1 MDINDLKGDAP
12 VITLDEITGRFNTRT
27 QRQDYYETKEEQQ
40 TAEQQKF
47 VRDPLYDPD
56 RETTDSDYSGI
67 YEDEEQLERVISP
80 ERARRTGKHIAQVI
94 DISFNFIASKF
105 IAHNDKDYKA
115 NPSDLEDIAEAWGV
129 IAEEKQWEVSPY
141 MSLMVLYAIVYA
153 PLAKQAFNDRR
164 LTEVETRQ
172 DTLED
177 KIKALENE
185 LARRDSAKT
194 QDEAGRNA

>member
-12 VITLDEITGRFNTRT
+12 VITLADITGRFGTRT
-27 QRQDYYETKEEQQ
+27 QRQEYYETKEEQQ

-47 VRDPLYDPD
+47 VRDPLYDPAQ
-56 RETTDSDYSGI
+56 ETTASDYSGI

-80 ERARRTGKHIAQVI
+80 ERARRTGKRIAQVI
-94 DISFNFIASKF
+94 DIGFNFVASNFIAHS
-105 IAHNDKDYKA
+105 DKDYKA
-115 NPSDLEDIAEAWGV
+115 NPSDLEDIAEAWGE

-172 DTLED
+172 NTLED

-185 LARRDSAKT
+185 LARRDSAKA
-194 QDEAGRNA
+194 QDEA

>member
-12 VITLDEITGRFNTRT
+12 VITLADITGRFGTRT

-47 VRDPLYDPD
+47 VRDPLYDPAQ
-56 RETTDSDYSGI
+56 ETTASDYSGI
-67 YEDEEQLERVISP
+67 YEDEEQLERMISP
-80 ERARRTGKHIAQVI
+80 ERARRTGKRIAQVI
-94 DISFNFIASKF
+94 DIGFNFVASNFIAHSD
-105 IAHNDKDYKA
+105 NDYKA
-115 NPSDLEDIAEAWGV
+115 NPSDLEDIAEAWGE

-164 LTEVETRQ
+164 LTKVETRQ

-177 KIKALENE
+177 EIKALRNE
-185 LARRDSAKT
+185 LARRDAAK
-194 QDEAGRNA
+194 A

>member
-12 VITLDEITGRFNTRT
+12 VITLADITGRFGTRT

-47 VRDPLYDPD
+47 VRDPLYDPAQ
-56 RETTDSDYSGI
+56 ETTASDYSGI
-67 YEDEEQLERVISP
+67 YEDEEQLERMISP
-80 ERARRTGKHIAQVI
+80 ERARRTGKRIAQVI
-94 DISFNFIASKF
+94 DISFNFFASNF
-105 IAHNDKDYKA
+105 IAHSDKDYKA
-115 NPSDLEDIAEAWGV
+115 NPSDLEDIAEAWGE

-153 PLAKQAFNDRR
+153 PLVKEAFNDRR

-172 DTLED
+172 NTLED

-185 LARRDSAKT
+185 LARRDSAKV
-194 QDEAGRNA
+194 

>member
-12 VITLDEITGRFNTRT
+12 VITLADITGRFGTRT
-27 QRQDYYETKEEQQ
+27 QRQDFYETKEEQQ

-47 VRDPLYDPD
+47 VRDPLYDPAQ
-56 RETTDSDYSGI
+56 ETTASDYSGI
-67 YEDEEQLERVISP
+67 YEDEEQLERMISP
-80 ERARRTGKHIAQVI
+80 ERARRTGKRIAQVI
-94 DISFNFIASKF
+94 DIGFNFVASNFIAHS
-105 IAHNDKDYKA
+105 DKDYKA
-115 NPSDLEDIAEAWGV
+115 NPSDLEDIAEAWGE

-153 PLAKQAFNDRR
+153 PLAKEAFNDRR

-172 DTLED
+172 NTLED

-185 LARRDSAKT
+185 LARRDSAK
-194 QDEAGRNA
+194 A

>member
-12 VITLDEITGRFNTRT
+12 VITLADITGRFGTRT

-47 VRDPLYDPD
+47 VRDPLYDPAQ
-56 RETTDSDYSGI
+56 ETTASDYSGI
-67 YEDEEQLERVISP
+67 YEDEEQLERMISP
-80 ERARRTGKHIAQVI
+80 ERARRTGKRIAQVI
-94 DISFNFIASKF
+94 DIGFNFVASNFIAHS
-105 IAHNDKDYKA
+105 DKDYKA
-115 NPSDLEDIAEAWGV
+115 NPSDLEDIAEAWGE

-177 KIKALENE
+177 EIKALRNE
-185 LARRDSAKT
+185 LARRDSAK
-194 QDEAGRNA
+194 A

>member
-12 VITLDEITGRFNTRT
+12 VITLADITGRFGTRT

-47 VRDPLYDPD
+47 VRDPLYDPAQ
-56 RETTDSDYSGI
+56 ETTASDYSGI
-67 YEDEEQLERVISP
+67 YEDEEQLERMISP
-80 ERARRTGKHIAQVI
+80 ERARRTGKRIAQVI
-94 DISFNFIASKF
+94 DIGFNFVASNFIAHS
-105 IAHNDKDYKA
+105 DKDYKA
-115 NPSDLEDIAEAWGV
+115 NPSDLEDIAEAWGE

-164 LTEVETRQ
+164 LAVVETRQ

-177 KIKALENE
+177 EIKALKNE
-185 LARRDSAKT
+185 LARRDSAK
-194 QDEAGRNA
+194 A

>member
-12 VITLDEITGRFNTRT
+12 VITLDEITGRFGTRT

-47 VRDPLYDPD
+47 VRDPLYDPAQ
-56 RETTDSDYSGI
+56 ETTASDYSGI
-67 YEDEEQLERVISP
+67 YEDEEQLERMISP
-80 ERARRTGKHIAQVI
+80 ERARRTGKRIAQVI
-94 DISFNFIASKF
+94 DIGFNFVASNFIAHS
-105 IAHNDKDYKA
+105 DKDYKA
-115 NPSDLEDIAEAWGV
+115 NPSDLEDIAEAWGE

-172 DTLED
+172 NTLED
-177 KIKALENE
+177 KVKALENE
-185 LARRDSAKT
+185 LARRDSAK
-194 QDEAGRNA
+194 A

>member
-12 VITLDEITGRFNTRT
+12 VITLADITGRFGTRT

-47 VRDPLYDPD
+47 VRDPLYDPAQ
-56 RETTDSDYSGI
+56 ETTASDYSGI
-67 YEDEEQLERVISP
+67 YEDEAQLERMISP
-80 ERARRTGKHIAQVI
+80 ERARRTGKRIAQVI
-94 DISFNFIASKF
+94 DIGFNFVASNFIAHS
-105 IAHNDKDYKA
+105 DKDYKA
-115 NPSDLEDIAEAWGV
+115 NPSDLEDIAEAWGE

-172 DTLED
+172 NTLED

-185 LARRDSAKT
+185 LARRDSSKA
-194 QDEAGRNA
+194 

>member
-12 VITLDEITGRFNTRT
+12 VITLADIKGRFGTRT

-47 VRDPLYDPD
+47 VRDPLYDPAQ
-56 RETTDSDYSGI
+56 ETTASDYSGI
-67 YEDEEQLERVISP
+67 YEDEEQLERMISP
-80 ERARRTGKHIAQVI
+80 ERARRTGKRIAQVI
-94 DISFNFIASKF
+94 DIGFNFVASNFIAHS
-105 IAHNDKDYKA
+105 DKDYKA
-115 NPSDLEDIAEAWGV
+115 NPSDLEDIAEAWGE

-172 DTLED
+172 NTLED

-185 LARRDSAKT
+185 LARRDSSKA
-194 QDEAGRNA
+194 

>member
-1 MDINDLKGDAP
+1 MDINDLKGEAP
-12 VITLDEITGRFNTRT
+12 VITLADITGRFGTRT

-47 VRDPLYDPD
+47 VRDPLYDPAQ
-56 RETTDSDYSGI
+56 ETTASDYSGI
-67 YEDEEQLERVISP
+67 YEDDEQLERVISP
-80 ERARRTGKHIAQVI
+80 ERARRTGKRIAQVI
-94 DISFNFIASKF
+94 DIGFNFVASNFIAHS
-105 IAHNDKDYKA
+105 DKDYKA
-115 NPSDLEDIAEAWGV
+115 NPSDLEDIAEAWGE

-172 DTLED
+172 NTLED

-185 LARRDSAKT
+185 LARRDSAKA
-194 QDEAGRNA
+194 QDEA

>member
-12 VITLDEITGRFNTRT
+12 VITLADITGRFGTRT

-47 VRDPLYDPD
+47 VRDPLYDPAQ
-56 RETTDSDYSGI
+56 ETTASDYSGI
-67 YEDEEQLERVISP
+67 YEDEEQLERMISP
-80 ERARRTGKHIAQVI
+80 ERARRTGKRITQVI
-94 DISFNFIASKF
+94 DICFNFVASNFIAHS
-105 IAHNDKDYKA
+105 DKDYKA
-115 NPSDLEDIAEAWGV
+115 NPSDLEDIAEAWGE

-172 DTLED
+172 NTLED

-185 LARRDSAKT
+185 LARRDSAK
-194 QDEAGRNA
+194 A

>member
-12 VITLDEITGRFNTRT
+12 VITLADITGRFGTRT

-47 VRDPLYDPD
+47 VRDPLFDPAQ
-56 RETTDSDYSGI
+56 ETTASDYSGI
-67 YEDEEQLERVISP
+67 YEDEVHLARMISP
-80 ERARRTGKHIAQVI
+80 ERARRTGKRIAQVI
-94 DISFNFIASKF
+94 DIGFNFVASNFIAHS
-105 IAHNDKDYKA
+105 DKDYKA
-115 NPSDLEDIAEAWGV
+115 NPSDLEDIAEAWGE

-172 DTLED
+172 NTLED

-185 LARRDSAKT
+185 LARRDNSKA
-194 QDEAGRNA
+194 QDEA

>member
-12 VITLDEITGRFNTRT
+12 VITLADITGRFRTRT

-47 VRDPLYDPD
+47 VRDPLYDPAQ
-56 RETTDSDYSGI
+56 ETTASDYSGI

-80 ERARRTGKHIAQVI
+80 ERARRTGKRIAQVI
-94 DISFNFIASKF
+94 DIGFNFVASNFIAHS
-105 IAHNDKDYKA
+105 DKDYKA
-115 NPSDLEDIAEAWGV
+115 NPSDLEDIAEAWGE

-172 DTLED
+172 NTLED

-194 QDEAGRNA
+194 QDEA

>member
-12 VITLDEITGRFNTRT
+12 VITLADITGRFGTRT

-47 VRDPLYDPD
+47 VRDPLYDPAQ
-56 RETTDSDYSGI
+56 ETTASDYSGI
-67 YEDEEQLERVISP
+67 YEDEEQLERMISP
-80 ERARRTGKHIAQVI
+80 ERARRTGKRIAQVI
-94 DISFNFIASKF
+94 DIGFNFVASNFIAHS
-105 IAHNDKDYKA
+105 DKDYKA
-115 NPSDLEDIAEAWGV
+115 NPSDLEDIAEAWGE

-172 DTLED
+172 NTLED

-185 LARRDSAKT
+185 LARRDNSKA
-194 QDEAGRNA
+194 

>member
-12 VITLDEITGRFNTRT
+12 VITLADITGRFGTRT

-47 VRDPLYDPD
+47 VRDPLYDPAQ
-56 RETTDSDYSGI
+56 ETTASDYSGI
-67 YEDEEQLERVISP
+67 YEDEEQLERMISP
-80 ERARRTGKHIAQVI
+80 ERARRTGKRIAQVI
-94 DISFNFIASKF
+94 DIGFNFFASNFIAHS
-105 IAHNDKDYKA
+105 DKDYKA
-115 NPSDLEDIAEAWGV
+115 NPSDLEDIAEAWGE

-172 DTLED
+172 NTLED

-185 LARRDSAKT
+185 LARRDSAK
-194 QDEAGRNA
+194 A

>member
-1 MDINDLKGDAP
+1 MDINDLKGEAP
-12 VITLDEITGRFNTRT
+12 VITLADITGRFGTRT

-47 VRDPLYDPD
+47 VRDPLYDPAQ
-56 RETTDSDYSGI
+56 ETTASDYSGI

-80 ERARRTGKHIAQVI
+80 ERARRTGKRIAQVI
-94 DISFNFIASKF
+94 DIGFNFVASNFIAHS
-105 IAHNDKDYKA
+105 DKDYKA
-115 NPSDLEDIAEAWGV
+115 NPSDLEDIAEAWGE

-177 KIKALENE
+177 EIKALRNE
-185 LARRDSAKT
+185 LARRDSAK
-194 QDEAGRNA
+194 A

>member
-12 VITLDEITGRFNTRT
+12 VITLADITGRFGTRT

-40 TAEQQKF
+40 TAEQQNF
-47 VRDPLYDPD
+47 IRDPLYDPAQ
-56 RETTDSDYSGI
+56 ETTASDYSGI
-67 YEDEEQLERVISP
+67 YEDEEQLERMISP
-80 ERARRTGKHIAQVI
+80 ERARRTGKRIAQVI
-94 DISFNFIASKF
+94 DIGFNFVASNFIAHS
-105 IAHNDKDYKA
+105 DKDYKA
-115 NPSDLEDIAEAWGV
+115 NPSDLEDIAEAWGE

-164 LTEVETRQ
+164 LAVVETRQ

-177 KIKALENE
+177 EIKALKNE
-185 LARRDSAKT
+185 LARRDSAK
-194 QDEAGRNA
+194 D

>member
-12 VITLDEITGRFNTRT
+12 VITLADITGRFGTRT

-47 VRDPLYDPD
+47 VRDPLYDPAQ
-56 RETTDSDYSGI
+56 ETTASDYSGI
-67 YEDEEQLERVISP
+67 YEDEEQLERMISP
-80 ERARRTGKHIAQVI
+80 ERARRTGKRMAQVI
-94 DISFNFIASKF
+94 DIAFNFVASNFIAHS
-105 IAHNDKDYKA
+105 DKDYKA
-115 NPSDLEDIAEAWGV
+115 NPSDLEDIAEAWGE

-172 DTLED
+172 NTLED

-185 LARRDSAKT
+185 LARRDSAK
-194 QDEAGRNA
+194 A